1 MKTLIREFLH
11 FSRTEQKG
19 IIVLASL
26 TFLVIGIRIW
36 IRLDSEVTFH
46 IPPNELIAL
55 QEMIEKMDQ
64 EDSMRAHEQN
74 NPYEKKSELII
85 NHSIDPNNMKENDWV
100 KIGFSK
106 KEASSIIKFKS
117 KCGGF
122 KFKEDLKKLYCMSD
136 ERFLSLEPFLNLP
149 EKTNKSEQFPKN
161 TKRQIAI
168 IELNRCDSIALVS
181 LRGIGPG
188 WARRIIKRRDQ
199 LGGFYCLEQLIE
211 MKGFSDTLLNTL
223 RMQVK
228 VDSSMIQKLNINQLS
243 LEDLQKHPYC
253 WYGVGKSIVNYRLQ
267 HGPFRTLEG
276 LKKIY
281 TLRPEIYEKLVHYV
295 KLE

>member
-19 IIVLASL
+19 IIVLAAL
-26 TFLVIGIRIW
+26 TFIAIGFRIW

-55 QEMIEKMDQ
+55 QKMVKQMDQ
-64 EDSMRAHEQN
+64 EDSMRVYEQN
-74 NPYEKKSELII
+74 YPYVKKSELTI
-85 NHSIDPNNMKENDWV
+85 NKAIDPNNMKENDWV
-100 KIGFSK
+100 KIGFTQ
-106 KEASSIIKFKS
+106 KEASSIIKFQNKS
-117 KCGGF
+117 GGF

-149 EKTNKSEQFPKN
+149 KKTNKSELFNKS

-188 WARRIIKRRDQ
+188 WARRIIKRRNQ
-199 LGGFYCLEQLIE
+199 LGGFYCLEQLLE
-211 MKGFSDTLLNTL
+211 MKGFNDTLLNTL
-223 RMQVK
+223 RLQVR
-228 VDSSMIQKLNINQLS
+228 VDSSLIQKLNINQLS

-267 HGPFRTLEG
+267 HGPFRTVEG

>member
-19 IIVLASL
+19 IIVLAAL

-55 QEMIEKMDQ
+55 QEMIKQMDQ
-64 EDSMRAHEQN
+64 EDSIRVHEQN
-74 NPYEKKSELII
+74 YPYEKKSELSI
-85 NHSIDPNNMKENDWV
+85 SKAIDPNNMKENDWV
-100 KIGFSK
+100 KIGFTQ
-106 KEASSIIKFKS
+106 KEASSIVKFQNKS
-117 KCGGF
+117 GGF

-136 ERFLSLEPFLNLP
+136 ERFLSLEPFLNLK
-149 EKTNKSEQFPKN
+149 EKTNKPEQFNKS
-161 TKRQIAI
+161 TKRQITI

-188 WARRIIKRRDQ
+188 WARRIIKRRNQ
-199 LGGFYCLEQLIE
+199 LGGFYCLEQLLE
-211 MKGFSDTLLNTL
+211 MKGFNDTLLNTL
-223 RMQVK
+223 RVQVR
-228 VDSSMIQKLNINQLS
+228 VDSSLIQKLNINQLS

-267 HGPFRTLEG
+267 HGPFRTVEG

-281 TLRPEIYEKLVHYV
+281 TLRPETYEKLVHYV

>member
-19 IIVLASL
+19 IIVLAAL
-26 TFLVIGIRIW
+26 TFIAIGFRIW

-55 QEMIEKMDQ
+55 QEMVKQMDQ
-64 EDSMRAHEQN
+64 EDSTQVHEQN
-74 NPYEKKSELII
+74 YSYEKKSELTI
-85 NHSIDPNNMKENDWV
+85 NKAIDPNNMKENDWV

-106 KEASSIIKFKS
+106 KEASSILKFQNKS
-117 KCGGF
+117 GGF

-136 ERFLSLEPFLNLP
+136 QRFLSLEPFLNLP
-149 EKTNKSEQFPKN
+149 EKSYKSKQFPKN

-168 IELNRCDSIALVS
+168 IELNRCDSNALVS

-188 WARRIIKRRDQ
+188 WAKRIIKRRNQ
-199 LGGFYCLEQLIE
+199 LGGFYSLEQLLE
-211 MKGFSDTLLNTL
+211 MKGFNDTLLNTL
-223 RMQVK
+223 RTQVK
-228 VDSSMIQKLNINQLS
+228 VDSSLIQKLNINQLS

-267 HGPFRTLEG
+267 HGPFRNVEG
-276 LKKIY
+276 LKNIY

>member
-19 IIVLASL
+19 IIVLAAL

-55 QEMIEKMDQ
+55 QEMVKQMDQ
-64 EDSMRAHEQN
+64 EDSMHIHEQN
-74 NPYEKKSELII
+74 YSYEKKSELTI
-85 NHSIDPNNMKENDWV
+85 NKAIDPNTMKENDWV

-106 KEASSIIKFKS
+106 KEASSIVKFQTKA
-117 KCGGF
+117 GGF

-149 EKTNKSEQFPKN
+149 EKTDKTEQFTKN
-161 TKRQIAI
+161 TKRQIPI

-267 HGPFRTLEG
+267 HGPFRTIEG

>member
-19 IIVLASL
+19 IIVLAAL
-26 TFLVIGIRIW
+26 TFLVIGMRIW

-46 IPPNELIAL
+46 IPPNEIIAL
-55 QEMIEKMDQ
+55 KEMVKQMDQ
-64 EDSMRAHEQN
+64 EDSMRVHEQN
-74 NPYEKKSELII
+74 YPYEKKSELSI
-85 NHSIDPNNMKENDWV
+85 SKAIDPNNMKENDWV
-100 KIGFSK
+100 KIGFTQ
-106 KEASSIIKFKS
+106 KEASSIVKFQNKS
-117 KCGGF
+117 RGF

-149 EKTNKSEQFPKN
+149 EKTDKTEQFTKN
-161 TKRQIAI
+161 TKRQIPI

-267 HGPFRTLEG
+267 HGPFRTIEG

>member
-19 IIVLASL
+19 IIVLAAI
-26 TFLVIGIRIW
+26 TFIAIGFRIW

-55 QEMIEKMDQ
+55 QEMVKQLDQ
-64 EDSMRAHEQN
+64 EDSMHIHEQN
-74 NPYEKKSELII
+74 YTYEKKSELII
-85 NHSIDPNNMKENDWV
+85 NKAIDPNNMKENDWV

-106 KEASSIIKFKS
+106 KEASSIIKFQT

-122 KFKEDLKKLYCMSD
+122 KFKDDLKKLYCMSD

-149 EKTNKSEQFPKN
+149 EKSYKSEQFSKN

-168 IELNRCDSIALVS
+168 IELNRCDSISLVS

>member
-1 MKTLIREFLH
+1 
-11 FSRTEQKG
+11 
-19 IIVLASL
+19 
-26 TFLVIGIRIW
+26 
-36 IRLDSEVTFH
+36 
-46 IPPNELIAL
+46 
-55 QEMIEKMDQ
+55 
-64 EDSMRAHEQN
+64 
-74 NPYEKKSELII
+74 
-85 NHSIDPNNMKENDWV
+85 MKENDWV
-100 KIGFSK
+100 KIGFTQ
-106 KEASSIIKFKS
+106 KEASSIIKFQNKS
-117 KCGGF
+117 GGF

-149 EKTNKSEQFPKN
+149 EKTNKSEQFNKS

-188 WARRIIKRRDQ
+188 WARRIIKRRNQ
-199 LGGFYCLEQLIE
+199 LGGFYCLEQLLE
-211 MKGFSDTLLNTL
+211 MKGFNDTLLNTL
-223 RMQVK
+223 RLQVR
-228 VDSSMIQKLNINQLS
+228 VDSSLIQKLNINQLS

-267 HGPFRTLEG
+267 HGPFRTVEG

>member
-19 IIVLASL
+19 IIVLAAL
-26 TFLVIGIRIW
+26 TFIAIGFRIW

-55 QEMIEKMDQ
+55 QEMVKQMDQ
-64 EDSMRAHEQN
+64 EDSTQVHEQN
-74 NPYEKKSELII
+74 YSYEKKSELII
-85 NHSIDPNNMKENDWV
+85 NKAIDPNNMKENDWV

-106 KEASSIIKFKS
+106 KEASSIIKFQT

-149 EKTNKSEQFPKN
+149 EKSYKSEQFPKN

-168 IELNRCDSIALVS
+168 IELNRCDSISLVS

-211 MKGFSDTLLNTL
+211 MKGFSDTLLNTM

-267 HGPFRTLEG
+267 HGPFRNVEG
-276 LKKIY
+276 LKNIY

>member
-19 IIVLASL
+19 IIVLAAL

-55 QEMIEKMDQ
+55 QKMVKKMDQ
-64 EDSMRAHEQN
+64 EDSMRAHKQN
-74 NPYEKKSELII
+74 YPFEKKTELIV
-85 NHSIDPNNMKENDWV
+85 NHAFDPNKMKENDWV
-100 KIGFSK
+100 KIGFSQ
-106 KEASSIIKFKS
+106 KEASSIIKFQT

-149 EKTNKSEQFPKN
+149 EKTNKSGQFAKN

-168 IELNRCDSIALVS
+168 IELNRCDSISLVS

>member
-55 QEMIEKMDQ
+55 QEMIKQMDQ
-64 EDSMRAHEQN
+64 EDSVRVHEQN
-74 NPYEKKSELII
+74 YSYEKKSELII

-106 KEASSIIKFKS
+106 KEASSIVKFQKKS
-117 KCGGF
+117 GGF

-149 EKTNKSEQFPKN
+149 AKNNKTEQTSKN

-168 IELNRCDSIALVS
+168 IELNRCDSIALIS

-188 WARRIIKRRDQ
+188 WARRIIKRRNQ
-199 LGGFYCLEQLIE
+199 LGGFYCLEQLLE
-211 MKGFSDTLLNTL
+211 MKGFNDTLLNAL

-228 VDSSMIQKLNINQLS
+228 VDTSLIQKLNINQLS

>member
-19 IIVLASL
+19 IIVLAAL
-26 TFLVIGIRIW
+26 TFIAIGFRIW

-55 QEMIEKMDQ
+55 QEMVKQLDQ
-64 EDSMRAHEQN
+64 EDSIQIHEQN
-74 NPYEKKSELII
+74 YTYEKKSELII
-85 NHSIDPNNMKENDWV
+85 NKAIDPNNMKENDWV

-106 KEASSIIKFKS
+106 KEASSIIKFQT

-149 EKTNKSEQFPKN
+149 EKSYKSEQFAKN

-168 IELNRCDSIALVS
+168 IELNRCDSISLVS

>member
-19 IIVLASL
+19 IIVLAAL
-26 TFLVIGIRIW
+26 TFLVIGMRIW

-46 IPPNELIAL
+46 IPPNEIIAL
-55 QEMIEKMDQ
+55 KEMVKQMDQ
-64 EDSMRAHEQN
+64 EDSMRVHEQN
-74 NPYEKKSELII
+74 YPYEKKSELSI
-85 NHSIDPNNMKENDWV
+85 SKAIDPNNMKENDWV
-100 KIGFSK
+100 KIGFTQ
-106 KEASSIIKFKS
+106 KEASSIVKFQNKS
-117 KCGGF
+117 GGF

-149 EKTNKSEQFPKN
+149 EKTDKTEQFTKN
-161 TKRQIAI
+161 TKRQIPI

-199 LGGFYCLEQLIE
+199 LGGFYCLEQLLE
-211 MKGFSDTLLNTL
+211 MKGFNDTLLNTL
-223 RMQVK
+223 RTQVK
-228 VDSSMIQKLNINQLS
+228 VDSSFIQKLNINQLS

-267 HGPFRTLEG
+267 HGPFRTVEG

-281 TLRPEIYEKLVHYV
+281 TLRPETYEKLVHYV

>member
-19 IIVLASL
+19 IIVLAAL

-36 IRLDSEVTFH
+36 IRLDSEITFH
-46 IPPNELIAL
+46 IPPNELRAL
-55 QEMIEKMDQ
+55 QESIKQMDH
-64 EDSMRAHEQN
+64 EDSKRVHEQN
-74 NPYEKKSELII
+74 YTYEKKSELTI
-85 NHSIDPNNMKENDWV
+85 NKAFDPNNMTVMDWV
-100 KIGFSK
+100 KIGFSN
-106 KEASSIIKFKS
+106 KEASSIIKFQTKS
-117 KCGGF
+117 GGF

-136 ERFLSLEPFLNLP
+136 ERFLSLEPFLKLP
-149 EKTNKSEQFPKN
+149 EKTNKTEQFPKN

-199 LGGFYCLEQLIE
+199 LGGFYCLEQLLE

-228 VDSSMIQKLNINQLS
+228 VDSSMIQKLKINQLS

-267 HGPFRTLEG
+267 HGPFRTVEG

-281 TLRPEIYEKLVHYV
+281 TLRPETYEKLVHYV

>member
-19 IIVLASL
+19 IIVLAAL
-26 TFLVIGIRIW
+26 TFIAIGFRIW

-55 QEMIEKMDQ
+55 KEMVKQLDQ
-64 EDSMRAHEQN
+64 EDSMHIHEQN
-74 NPYEKKSELII
+74 YTYKKKSELII
-85 NHSIDPNNMKENDWV
+85 NKVIDPNNMKENDWV

-106 KEASSIIKFKS
+106 KEASSIIKFQT

-122 KFKEDLKKLYCMSD
+122 KFKDDLKKLYCMSD

-149 EKTNKSEQFPKN
+149 EKSYKSEQFSKN

-168 IELNRCDSIALVS
+168 IELNRCDSISLVS

>member
-19 IIVLASL
+19 IIVLAGL

-46 IPPNELIAL
+46 IPPNELRAL
-55 QEMIEKMDQ
+55 QESIKQMDQ
-64 EDSMRAHEQN
+64 EDSMRVREQN
-74 NPYEKKSELII
+74 YTYEKKSELII
-85 NHSIDPNNMKENDWV
+85 KHAIDPNKMKVNDWV
-100 KIGFSK
+100 KIGFSQ
-106 KEASSIIKFKS
+106 KEASSIVKFQTKA
-117 KCGGF
+117 GGF

-136 ERFLSLEPFLNLP
+136 ERFLSLEQFLNLP
-149 EKTNKSEQFPKN
+149 EKTKESEFIPKN
-161 TKRQIAI
+161 TKQIAI
-168 IELNRCDSIALVS
+168 IELNRCDSNALVS

-188 WARRIIKRRDQ
+188 WARRIIKRRNQ
-199 LGGFYCLEQLIE
+199 LGGFYCLEQLLE
-211 MKGFSDTLLNTL
+211 MKGFNDTLLNTL
-223 RMQVK
+223 RAQVK
-228 VDSSMIQKLNINQLS
+228 VDSSFIQKLNINQLS
-243 LEDLQKHPYC
+243 LDDLQKHPYC

-267 HGPFRTLEG
+267 HGPFRTVEG

>member
-19 IIVLASL
+19 IIVLAAL
-26 TFLVIGIRIW
+26 TFLVIGMRIW

-46 IPPNELIAL
+46 IPPNEIIAL
-55 QEMIEKMDQ
+55 KEMVKQMDQ
-64 EDSMRAHEQN
+64 EDSMRVHEQN
-74 NPYEKKSELII
+74 YPYEKKSELSI
-85 NHSIDPNNMKENDWV
+85 SKAIDPNNMKENDWV
-100 KIGFSK
+100 KIGFTQ
-106 KEASSIIKFKS
+106 KEASSIVKFQNKS
-117 KCGGF
+117 GGF

-149 EKTNKSEQFPKN
+149 EKTDKTEQFTKN
-161 TKRQIAI
+161 TKRQIPI

-267 HGPFRTLEG
+267 HGPFRTIEG

>member
-19 IIVLASL
+19 IIVLAAL
-26 TFLVIGIRIW
+26 TFIAIGFRIW

-55 QEMIEKMDQ
+55 QEMVKQLDQ
-64 EDSMRAHEQN
+64 EDSTRMHEQN
-74 NPYEKKSELII
+74 YSYEKKSELII
-85 NHSIDPNNMKENDWV
+85 NKAIDPNNMKENDWV

-106 KEASSIIKFKS
+106 NEASSIIKFQT

-136 ERFLSLEPFLNLP
+136 QRFLSLEPFLNLP
-149 EKTNKSEQFPKN
+149 EKTYKSEQFPKN

-228 VDSSMIQKLNINQLS
+228 VDSSMIQKLNINQLG

-267 HGPFRTLEG
+267 HGPFRTIEG

-281 TLRPEIYEKLVHYV
+281 ILRPEIYEKLVHYV

>member
-19 IIVLASL
+19 IIVLAAL
-26 TFLVIGIRIW
+26 TFIAIGFRIW

-55 QEMIEKMDQ
+55 QEMVKQMDQ
-64 EDSMRAHEQN
+64 EDSTQVHEQN
-74 NPYEKKSELII
+74 YSYEKTSELTI
-85 NHSIDPNNMKENDWV
+85 NKAIDPNNMKENDWV

-106 KEASSIIKFKS
+106 KEASSILKFQNKS
-117 KCGGF
+117 GGF

-136 ERFLSLEPFLNLP
+136 QRFLSLEPFLNLP
-149 EKTNKSEQFPKN
+149 DKTYKSEQFPKN

-168 IELNRCDSIALVS
+168 IELNRCDSNALVS

-228 VDSSMIQKLNINQLS
+228 VDSSIIQKLNINQLS

-267 HGPFRTLEG
+267 HGPFRNVEG
-276 LKKIY
+276 LKNIY

>member
-1 MKTLIREFLH
+1 MVK
-11 FSRTEQKG
+11 Q
-19 IIVLASL
+19 
-26 TFLVIGIRIW
+26 
-36 IRLDSEVTFH
+36 
-46 IPPNELIAL
+46 
-55 QEMIEKMDQ
+55 MDQ
-64 EDSMRAHEQN
+64 EDSMRTHEQN
-74 NPYEKKSELII
+74 YSYEKKSKLII
-85 NHSIDPNNMKENDWV
+85 NHAIDPNTMKENDWV

-106 KEASSIIKFKS
+106 KEASSIVKFQTKA
-117 KCGGF
+117 GGF

-149 EKTNKSEQFPKN
+149 EKSYKSEQFPKN

-168 IELNRCDSIALVS
+168 IELNSCDSIALIS

-188 WARRIIKRRDQ
+188 WARRIIKRRNQ
-199 LGGFYCLEQLIE
+199 LGGFYCLEQLLE
-211 MKGFSDTLLNTL
+211 MKGFNDTLLNTL
-223 RMQVK
+223 RTQVK
-228 VDSSMIQKLNINQLS
+228 VDSSFIQKLNINQLS

-267 HGPFRTLEG
+267 HGPFRTVEG

-281 TLRPEIYEKLVHYV
+281 TLRPETYEKLVHYV

>member
-19 IIVLASL
+19 IIVLAAL
-26 TFLVIGIRIW
+26 TFIAIGFRIW
-36 IRLDSEVTFH
+36 IRLHSEVTFH

-55 QEMIEKMDQ
+55 QEMVKQLDQ
-64 EDSMRAHEQN
+64 EDSIQIHEQN
-74 NPYEKKSELII
+74 YTYEKKSELII
-85 NHSIDPNNMKENDWV
+85 NHAIDPNKMKEKDWV

-106 KEASSIIKFKS
+106 KEASSILKFQNKS
-117 KCGGF
+117 GGF

-136 ERFLSLEPFLNLP
+136 QRFLSLEPFLNLP
-149 EKTNKSEQFPKN
+149 DKTYKSEQFPKN

-168 IELNRCDSIALVS
+168 IELNRCDSISLVS

-267 HGPFRTLEG
+267 HGPFRNVEG

>member
-19 IIVLASL
+19 IIVLAAL

-55 QEMIEKMDQ
+55 QEMVKQMDQ
-64 EDSMRAHEQN
+64 EDSMRVLEQN
-74 NPYEKKSELII
+74 YTYKKKSELII
-85 NHSIDPNNMKENDWV
+85 NHAIDPNKMKENDWV
-100 KIGFSK
+100 KIGFSQ
-106 KEASSIIKFKS
+106 KEASSIVKFQNKA
-117 KCGGF
+117 GRF

-136 ERFLSLEPFLNLP
+136 ERFLSLEPFMNLP
-149 EKTNKSEQFPKN
+149 GKTNKSEQIPPN

-168 IELNRCDSIALVS
+168 IELNRCDSIALIS

-188 WARRIIKRRDQ
+188 WARRIIKRRNQ
-199 LGGFYCLEQLIE
+199 LGGFYCLEQLLE
-211 MKGFSDTLLNTL
+211 MKGFNDTLLNTL

-228 VDSSMIQKLNINQLS
+228 VDTSLIQKLNINQLS
-243 LEDLQKHPYC
+243 LEELQKHPYC

>member
-19 IIVLASL
+19 IIVLAAL
-26 TFLVIGIRIW
+26 TFIAIGFRIW

-55 QEMIEKMDQ
+55 QEMVKQLDQ
-64 EDSMRAHEQN
+64 EDSIQIYEQN
-74 NPYEKKSELII
+74 YKYEKKSELII
-85 NHSIDPNNMKENDWV
+85 NKAIDPNNMKENDWV

-106 KEASSIIKFKS
+106 KEASSIIKFQT

-149 EKTNKSEQFPKN
+149 EKSYKSEQFPKN

-168 IELNRCDSIALVS
+168 IELNRCDSISLVS

-228 VDSSMIQKLNINQLS
+228 VDSSIIQKLNINQLS

-267 HGPFRTLEG
+267 HGPFRTIEG

-281 TLRPEIYEKLVHYV
+281 NLRPEIYEKLVHYV

>member
-19 IIVLASL
+19 IIVLAAL

-55 QEMIEKMDQ
+55 QEMVKQMDQ
-64 EDSMRAHEQN
+64 EDSIRVHEQN
-74 NPYEKKSELII
+74 YTYKKKSELII
-85 NHSIDPNNMKENDWV
+85 NHSIDPNNMKEKDWI
-100 KIGFSK
+100 KIGFTQ
-106 KEASSIIKFKS
+106 KEASSIVKFQTKA
-117 KCGGF
+117 GGF

-136 ERFLSLEPFLNLP
+136 QRFLSLEPFLNLP
-149 EKTNKSEQFPKN
+149 EKIKKSEQIPPN

-188 WARRIIKRRDQ
+188 WAKRIIKRRNQ
-199 LGGFYCLEQLIE
+199 LGGFYSLEQLLE
-211 MKGFSDTLLNTL
+211 MKGFNDTLLNTL
-223 RMQVK
+223 RTQVK
-228 VDSSMIQKLNINQLS
+228 VDSSLIQKLNINQLS

-267 HGPFRTLEG
+267 HGPFRTVEG

-281 TLRPEIYEKLVHYV
+281 TLRPETFEKLVHYV

>member
-19 IIVLASL
+19 IIVLAAL
-26 TFLVIGIRIW
+26 TFIAIGFRIW

-55 QEMIEKMDQ
+55 QEMVKQMDQ
-64 EDSMRAHEQN
+64 EDSTQVHEQN
-74 NPYEKKSELII
+74 FSYEKKSELTI
-85 NHSIDPNNMKENDWV
+85 NKVIDPNNMKENDWV

-106 KEASSIIKFKS
+106 KEASSILKFQNKS
-117 KCGGF
+117 GGF

-136 ERFLSLEPFLNLP
+136 QRFLSLEPFLNLP
-149 EKTNKSEQFPKN
+149 DKTYKSEQFPKN

-168 IELNRCDSIALVS
+168 IELNRCDSNALVS

-199 LGGFYCLEQLIE
+199 LGGFYCLEQLLE

-223 RMQVK
+223 RTQVK
-228 VDSSMIQKLNINQLS
+228 VDTSFIQKLKINILS

-267 HGPFRTLEG
+267 HGPFRNVEG
-276 LKKIY
+276 LKNIY